1 MEIGKKVKQYRTQ
14 NGLTLEE
21 LASRTEL
28 TKGFL
33 SQIENDLTSPSIS
46 TLGDIVEALGMD
58 MSSFFKEEDSEQ
70 FVFTSEDYFVDD
82 KEGSK
87 ITWIVPNAQKN
98 EMEPIVLE
106 LEPGA
111 SSNEVLPH
119 EGEELGYV
127 LSGKVT
133 MVMGDERITVKKGQT
148 FYINGDIEHVLIND
162 HNQKARVLWVCTPPI
177 F

>member
-1 MEIGKKVKQYRTQ
+1 MEIGRKVKQYRTQ

-58 MSSFFKEEDSEQ
+58 MSSFFKEADSEQ
-70 FVFTSEDYFVDD
+70 FVFTNEDYFVDD
-82 KEGSK
+82 KEGAK

-133 MVMGDERITVKKGQT
+133 MVMGGDRVIVKKCQK
-148 FYINGDIEHVLIND
+148 FYIKGNVSHVIIKYN
-162 HNQKARVLWVCTPPI
+162 NKNASILWVCTPPI